1 MKNRAKKVFF
11 LAGIFLAMILA
22 SCSSK
27 TRVSSLI
34 SSLDE
39 VDRYIAQ
46 GYPEDALKL
55 LTKLQKKTVSPMEA
69 VGIYKRYATLGE
81 EKYAEKLLLRTLKK
95 NPENLELNVVYVDFL
110 KKQGDFEQAFSKA
123 KILKETRYASL
134 YSELYLRRI
143 AAQGEEH
150 SADFFLDEEFK
161 PIYLG
166 AYYATHDD
174 AWLKNAAL
182 IYLSRGEYSD
192 AAELSEEDNFDASDA
207 YFWACVFYDAE
218 RFDEAAICLLQAQK
232 LLENDSANVLG
243 GRKTPRKSLPSQ
255 IEIASLLSD
264 AYVSMD
270 DDEAAQAV
278 RDNFIANYML
288 GDSKD
293 VSSDSLSA
301 IYLNSALYAQSRDD
315 RKAAYMNL
323 SYVVEKWP
331 DYAPALIA
339 YGNFAYE
346 SARQILD
353 DPLTRALRDA
363 GIFSADM
370 RRFDE
375 IPRVSIS
382 DALSRMEESL
392 ERKKDEKLYVAKLEL
407 EEKTERNVE
416 VRERLSKVWRV
427 LERNTLAT
435 NLYPPAIMQYATHT
449 LLSLEQYDE
458 AKRLF
463 EKYIKARFEF
473 DEENSFEENI
483 LNFMRRMH
491 LWEVEYCA
499 YFAAAEKNADLAKRL
514 YEYAVYERGI
524 SANNGG
530 AEISAECSVQSAANL
545 AMIYSSTGNKDKALE
560 LYGRVSGRVM
570 DSYLKSEI
578 MYRIACLYEAK
589 GDKESARRSLE
600 YGLYLNPGNAR
611 AHMMLSSF

>member
-1 MKNRAKKVFF
+1 MKNRAKKISF
-11 LAGIFLAMILA
+11 LAGIFLVMLFA

-46 GYPEDALKL
+46 NNPSDALKIL
-55 LTKLQKKTVSPMEA
+55 AQLQKKTVSPMEA

-95 NPENLELNVVYVDFL
+95 NPANLELNAVYVDFL
-110 KKQGDFEQAFSKA
+110 KKQGDIEQAFSHA
-123 KILKETRYASL
+123 KILRGTRYASL
-134 YSELYLRRI
+134 YSELYLRQL
-143 AAQGEEH
+143 AAQGAERSVE
-150 SADFFLDEEFK
+150 FFLDEEFK

-182 IYLSRGEYSD
+182 IHLSRGEYSD
-192 AAELSEEDNFDASDA
+192 AAELSGEEIADAGDA

-218 RFDEAAICLLQAQK
+218 RFDEAAMCLLQAQK
-232 LLENDSANVLG
+232 FLENDSANVLG
-243 GRKTPRKSLPSQ
+243 GRRAPRKPLPSQ
-255 IEIASLLSD
+255 IEISALLSD

-278 RDNFIANYML
+278 RDNLLANYML
-288 GDSKD
+288 GDSGD

-346 SARQILD
+346 SARQVLD
-353 DPLTRALRDA
+353 DPLTRALREA

-392 ERKKDEKLYVAKLEL
+392 ERKKDDKLYVAKLEL
-407 EEKTERNVE
+407 EEKTERNIE

-427 LERNTLAT
+427 LERNSLGT

-473 DEENSFEENI
+473 DEERPFGENVV
-483 LNFMRRMH
+483 NFMRRMH

-524 SANNGG
+524 SSSHGG
-530 AEISAECSVQSAANL
+530 SEISAECSVQSAANL
-545 AMIYSSTGNKDKALE
+545 AMIYSSTGNKDKALD
-560 LYGRVSGRVM
+560 LYGRVSGRAM
-570 DSYLKSEI
+570 DSYLKSDI
-578 MYRIACLYEAK
+578 MYRIACLYDAK
-589 GDKESARRSLE
+589 GDKEGARRSLE

-611 AHMMLSSF
+611 AHMMLSGF

>member
-1 MKNRAKKVFF
+1 MKNRAKKILF
-11 LAGIFLAMILA
+11 LVPIFLAMILA

-46 GYPEDALKL
+46 GYPEDALRL
-55 LTKLQKKTVSPMEA
+55 LAKLQKNTVSPMEA
-69 VGIYKRYATLGE
+69 VGIYKRYAMLGE
-81 EKYAEKLLLRTLKK
+81 EKLAEKLILRTLKK

-110 KKQGDFEQAFSKA
+110 KRQGDFEQAFSKS

-134 YSELYLRRI
+134 YAELYLRRI
-143 AAQGEEH
+143 EAHGEER
-150 SADFFLDEEFK
+150 SADFFFDEEFE

-166 AYYATHDD
+166 AYYATHDS

-182 IYLSRGEYSD
+182 LHLSRGGYSD
-192 AAELSEEDNFDASDA
+192 AAELSDGEISDAGDA

-218 RFDEAAICLLQAQK
+218 RFDEAAMCLLQAQK
-232 LLENDSANVLG
+232 FLKNGSMNVLG
-243 GRKTPRKSLPSQ
+243 GRKTPRKFSPSQ
-255 IEIASLLSD
+255 MEISSLLSD
-264 AYVSMD
+264 AYVSME

-278 RDNFIANYML
+278 RDDFIANYML
-288 GDSKD
+288 GDSND
-293 VSSDSLSA
+293 GSSDSLAA

-331 DYAPALIA
+331 DYVPALIA

-353 DPLTRALRDA
+353 DPLTLALRDA
-363 GIFSADM
+363 GILSADM

-392 ERKKDEKLYVAKLEL
+392 GRKKDEKLYVAKLEL

-458 AKRLF
+458 TKRLF
-463 EKYIKARFEF
+463 EKYIRARFDF
-473 DEENSFEENI
+473 DEELSFEENV
-483 LNFMRRMH
+483 LNFMQRMY

-499 YFAAAEKNADLAKRL
+499 YFAAAEQNADFAKSL
-514 YEYAVYERGI
+514 YEYAVYKKGLSE
-524 SANNGG
+524 NYGG

-545 AMIYSSTGNKDKALE
+545 AMIYSSTGSKDRALD
-560 LYGRVSGRVM
+560 LYGRASGRVM
-570 DSYLKSEI
+570 DSYLKSDI

-589 GDKESARRSLE
+589 GDKEGARRSLE

-611 AHMMLSSF
+611 AHMMLSGF